1 MSLDE
6 QTDKPK
12 VAQDAASPGGLAGK
26 RAYAK
31 PTLRQVHLRPDEAV
45 LGNCKTSTVFGPVGS
60 DCEPAMVACS
70 SDGS

>member
-1 MSLDE
+1 MSLDD
-6 QTDKPK
+6 QTDKPQA
-12 VAQDAASPGGLAGK
+12 AQEPALPRGLGSK